1 MPLAGIAAE
10 NQVDTIAD
18 KNYRYPFNMLP
29 SILAKLVSNA
39 FEEYAVERIR
49 RTELIVDS
57 QAQKIAEQAM
67 QIEKLAGLN
76 HVAEAQIERQA
87 MQIAEQAKEIE
98 RLTASANQAKSFDV
112 VMGGPGAPGYDGEPV

>member
-57 QAQKIAEQAM
+57 QAQKIAEQA
-67 QIEKLAGLN
+67 
-76 HVAEAQIERQA
+76 
-87 MQIAEQAKEIE
+87 KEIE
-98 RLTASANQAKSFDV
+98 RLTASANQAKSFCRHC
-112 VMGGPGAPGYDGEPV
+112 GGESGGYHPCPYSQEIHDCDDECNCCEECTQECRGAI

>member
-1 MPLAGIAAE
+1 M
-10 NQVDTIAD
+10 DTIAD

-57 QAQKIAEQAM
+57 QAQKIAELQTQVQVASNAAVELATKCA
-67 QIEKLAGLN
+67 EKDL
-76 HVAEAQIERQA
+76 
-87 MQIAEQAKEIE
+87 QIAEQAKEIE
-98 RLTASANQAKSFDV
+98 R
-112 VMGGPGAPGYDGEPV
+112 GARYDN